1 MIEIDPQLIR
11 DVIARGKR
19 ADNRDFDEY
28 REISVEKGA
37 VYTADG
43 SARVHIG
50 ETEVVC
56 GVKFELGKPFA
67 DTPDEGVL
75 MVSTEF
81 VPLASPEFEA
91 GPPGEEAIEVSRVV
105 DRAIRESK
113 VIDFKKLCIT
123 PKEKVWMVYVDIDVL
138 DDDGNLIDASSLAAI
153 AALMGAKIPD
163 LDENGEIIREKK
175 GMQKLELLGLPLSTT
190 IVKIADKLLADPNL
204 SETQA
209 LDARVTV
216 GTFEK
221 DGATYL
227 CSMQKGGFVGIT
239 AEELDSILDL
249 AEKKGN
255 ELRRLLE

>member
-1 MIEIDPQLIR
+1 MIEIDPQFIK

-19 ADNRDFDEY
+19 ADNRKFDEY
-28 REISVEKGA
+28 RDIKIDKGA

-43 SARVHIG
+43 SASVRIG

-56 GVKFELGKPFA
+56 GVKFEIGKPFG

-75 MVSTEF
+75 MVAAEF
-81 VPLASPEFEA
+81 VPLASPEFES
-91 GPPGEEAIEVSRVV
+91 GPPGEEAIEVSRLV

-113 VIDFKKLCIT
+113 LIDFKKLCIT
-123 PKEKVWMVYVDIDVL
+123 PKEKVWMMYVDIDVL
-138 DDDGNLIDASSLAAI
+138 DDDGNLIDAASLAAV
-153 AALMGAKIPD
+153 AALSEARIPD
-163 LDENGEIIREKK
+163 LDDEGEIIREKK
-175 GMQKLELLGLPLSTT
+175 GSQQLEMNGLPLSTT
-190 IVKIADKLLADPNL
+190 IVKIADKLLVDPDL

-221 DGATYL
+221 DGQTYL

-239 AEELDSILDL
+239 EAELEQIIDI
-249 AEKKGN
+249 AIRKGN
-255 ELRRLLE
+255 ELRKLI